1 MAKPCKNARVQIQDK
16 MMMNIWT
23 SRNGAGAMEQIINI
37 DNVVKVT
44 RKLISSMLYWNMVV
58 NIDFSLYE

>member
-23 SRNGAGAMEQIINI
+23 SRNGAGTMERIINI

-44 RKLISSMLYWNMVV
+44 RKLISSMLYWNTVV
-58 NIDFSLYE
+58 NIYFSLYE